1 MADFAFEI
9 DAVSGGARAGRLITP
24 HGVVP
29 TPAFMPVATRGAVR
43 AVAPDELA
51 AAGTRIIVANTYH
64 LHLRPGEDV
73 VSSLG
78 GIHQFMGWPG
88 VILTDSGG
96 FQVHSLGELRS
107 IDDAGV
113 TFKNH
118 IDGAEVRLTPESAVQ
133 IQEKLGADLIMQLDY
148 CTSYPTP
155 RAEAEKAVEITTRWA
170 GRSLSVR
177 TREDQR
183 LLGIV
188 QGGLY
193 EDLREKSA
201 ADLTAMDFFGYAV
214 GGLSVGE
221 DAEKML
227 AAANYTSRLLPDRKL
242 RYLMGVGR
250 PQDLPAAVARGYDL
264 FDCVV
269 PTREGR
275 HGSILTRG
283 GRLNIQRAEYARD
296 GGPPDPECDCYTCR
310 HFARGYLRHLYVA
323 GEALADRLISV
334 HNIAFTQRLMADVR
348 TAIIGDRLG
357 AFVTDFE
364 GAYAGAAS

>member
-9 DAVSGGARAGRLITP
+9 DAVSGGGRTGRLTTP

-29 TPAFMPVATRGAVR
+29 TPAFMPVASRGAVR

-51 AAGTRIIVANTYH
+51 VTGTRILVANTYH

-73 VSSLG
+73 VATLG
-78 GIHQFMGWPG
+78 GLHRFMGWPG
-88 VILTDSGG
+88 AILTDSGG

-107 IDDAGV
+107 VDDDGV

-118 IDGAEVRLTPESAVQ
+118 IDGAEVRLTPERAVL
-133 IQEKLGADLIMQLDY
+133 IQEKLGGDLIMQLDY

-155 RAEAEKAVEITTRWA
+155 RGEAERAVEITTRWA
-170 GRSLSVR
+170 ERSVKAQKR
-177 TREDQR
+177 DDQR
-183 LLGIV
+183 LLAIV
-188 QGGLY
+188 QGALY
-193 EDLREKSA
+193 EDLRENSA
-201 ADLTAMDFFGYAV
+201 TDLVAMDFFGYGV

-221 DAEKML
+221 DPKKML
-227 AAANYTSRLLPDRKL
+227 AVADFTAKLLPERKL

-275 HGSILTRG
+275 HGSVLTRN

-296 GGPPDPECDCYTCR
+296 DGPPDRDCDCYTCC
-310 HFARGYLRHLYVA
+310 HYTRGYLRHLYLA
-323 GEALADRLISV
+323 GEALADRLISI
-334 HNIAFTQRLMADVR
+334 HNIAFTQRLMGDVR
-348 TAIIGDRLG
+348 TAITDDGLD

-364 GAYAGAAS
+364 EAYMGVAS